1 MIVAVLPLF
10 KGQSA
15 PAPGRRPPDPYNRP
29 VRRPARLAAAVLVL
43 ALASLPSAARGLPGP
58 VAEALKAASVPASA
72 VSIVVQGVEARGPS
86 LAWNPGRQMNPASA
100 MKLFTTL
107 AALEL
112 LGPAYRWK
120 TEAYVD
126 GELAGGVLKGDL
138 FLKGYGDPKLDYES
152 FWMLLRALRGKGVR
166 AIEGDLVLDR
176 SHFSATNGHPGDFD
190 GEALRPYNVLPD
202 ALLVHYKSLRF
213 VFVPQP
219 ERAGV
224 HVYAEPHPPG
234 LVLENRLELSG
245 GMCHEGR
252 AFRAILQPTF
262 EPGPPPRV
270 AFDGRYPIECGEKD
284 LNVALL
290 PPDAQVAGIF
300 RELWGEMGGAWRGE
314 ARAGEVPA
322 GARLLHTHESRPLAE
337 IVRDINKFSNNVM
350 ARQLFLTLATSAYD
364 PPAQPH
370 HAQQVLRHWLNLKDI
385 AAPELS
391 IENGSG
397 LSRTDRASAATL
409 ATLLL
414 AGWRSAAMPE
424 FVASL
429 PLAALDGTMKKR
441 LLDEPIA
448 GQAHLKTGLLSNA
461 RAMAGYLLDARGRR
475 QVVVMLI
482 NHPNAPDAEAA
493 NDALLRWV
501 YEHK

>member
-1 MIVAVLPLF
+1 MIVAAPGVF
-10 KGQSA
+10 KGKLA
-15 PAPGRRPPDPYNRP
+15 PRAGRHPTGPYNRP
-29 VRRPARLAAAVLVL
+29 VRRLPRLLALTLVL
-43 ALASLPSAARGLPGP
+43 ALASPPAAARGLPRP
-58 VAEALKAASVPASA
+58 VAEALKAAAVPATA
-72 VSIVVQGVEARGPS
+72 VSVHVQGVDAKRPS
-86 LAWNPGRQMNPASA
+86 LAWNPDRPMNPASA

-120 TEAYVD
+120 TEVYVD
-126 GELAGGVLKGDL
+126 GELADGVLKGDL
-138 FLKGYGDPKLDYES
+138 ILKGYGDPKLDYES
-152 FWMLLRALRGKGVR
+152 FWLLLRALRGKGIR
-166 AIEGDLVLDR
+166 EIEGALVLDR
-176 SHFSATNGHPGDFD
+176 SHFAPANGDPGDFD

-219 ERAGV
+219 GRAGV

-252 AFRAILQPTF
+252 AFRAILRPTF

-270 AFDGRYPIECGEKD
+270 VFDGRYPIECGEKD

-300 RELWGEMGGAWRGE
+300 RELWTEMGGAWHGE
-314 ARAGEVPA
+314 ARAGTLPP
-322 GARLLHTHESRPLAE
+322 GARLLHTHESAPLAE

-350 ARQLFLTLATSAYD
+350 ARQLYLTLATSAYD

-370 HAQQVLRHWLNLKDI
+370 QAQQALRHWLNLKHI

-409 ATLLL
+409 AELLR
-414 AGWRSAAMPE
+414 AGWHSAAMPE
-424 FVASL
+424 FMASL

-441 LLDEPIA
+441 LLDEPVA
-448 GQAHLKTGLLSNA
+448 GQAHVKTGLLSNA
-461 RAMAGYLLDARGRR
+461 RAMAGYLLDAHGRR
-475 QVVVMLI
+475 HVVVMLI

-501 YEHK
+501 YER